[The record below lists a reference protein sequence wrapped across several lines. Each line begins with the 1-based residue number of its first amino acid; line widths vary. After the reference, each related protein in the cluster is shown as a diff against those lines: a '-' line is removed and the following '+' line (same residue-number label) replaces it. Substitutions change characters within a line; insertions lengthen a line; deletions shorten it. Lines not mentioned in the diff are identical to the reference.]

1 MPNPKNRQDRVCEVW
16 CERCNRQ
23 TEEAI
28 CSICGKETREDT
40 PSVVFWCPDCNIPI
54 LHEHSSR
61 SISCPL
67 CGASADYLCTDL
79 RPVFPE
85 ERLLYEVIRDR
96 PFKHLEDSVWADGS
110 KYYING
116 VPDSI
121 SVKEYESL
129 DIDKVIKDL
138 RKHKDNNNNIAF
150 DDMVKRFT
158 EANREH
164 LQSIYEEAAAFVRDA
179 ATDYPEENLVV
190 SFSGGKDSTVTADIA
205 VRALSNPCL
214 VHIFGD
220 TTLEF
225 PSTIE
230 YARRFKCS
238 HPMAIFKT
246 ARNDEQEF
254 YKVADIIGPPARMTR
269 WCCSMFKTGPISRVF
284 NSMYR
289 NQDILTFYGIRKRE
303 SVSRSKYNRTEDS
316 AESVKIQRQKVASP
330 VFFWSDLEIWLY
342 ILSEEIDF
350 NEAYR
355 LGYDRVGCWCCPNNN
370 PKAQFLSKVY
380 MPEESRRWRDFL
392 VSFAKRI
399 GKPDPEVYVDEGWW
413 KARQGGNGLAAAES
427 VKVRSNQCAT
437 EDNAFVFSL
446 DRPYSEELEGLFT
459 PLGIYTEGLGRKLVR
474 ERVFLD
480 PRTRQPSFAIMPFT
494 QGDSEHSI
502 KVRVLDETRIEEI
515 LMMAKYQIIK
525 FNACRQCLKC
535 ESLCRYGAISI
546 SMGAYQIDS
555 RKCMH
560 CYQCVT
566 DKYLEGGC
574 LMRKYLRTKEQD
586 Q

>member
-1 MPNPKNRQDRVCEVW
+1 MW
-16 CERCNRQ
+16 CERCNRH
-23 TEEAI
+23 TEEAV
-28 CSICGKETREDT
+28 CSICGKETREDS

-61 SISCPL
+61 SVQCPL
-67 CGASADYLCTDL
+67 CGTSADYLCADL

-85 ERLLYEVIRDR
+85 ERLLYEVIRNK
-96 PFKHLEDSVWADGS
+96 PLEYVESSVWADGS
-110 KYYING
+110 KYYVNG
-116 VPDSI
+116 SPDSI
-121 SVKEYESL
+121 SIKEYESL
-129 DIDKVIKDL
+129 DPDAVIESLNKYNGQNDST
-138 RKHKDNNNNIAF
+138 AF
-150 DDMVKRFT
+150 DRTIELFT
-158 EANREH
+158 EANRDH
-164 LQSIYEEAAAFVRDA
+164 LRNIYEEAAEFVRA
-179 ATDYPEENLVV
+179 AAAHFPEENLVV

-205 VRALSNPCL
+205 VRALSNPYL

-225 PSTIE
+225 PTTVE
-230 YARRFKCS
+230 YARRFKAS

-246 ARNDEQEF
+246 ARNDEQNF
-254 YKVADIIGPPARMTR
+254 YDVAEVIGPPARMMR

-284 NSMYR
+284 NSMYQ

-303 SVSRSKYNRTEDS
+303 SVSRSKYNRIEDN

-330 VFFWSDLEIWLY
+330 VFFWGDLEIWLY
-342 ILSEEIDF
+342 ILSEGIDF

-380 MPEESRRWRDFL
+380 MPEESKRWRDFL

-399 GKPDPEVYVDEGWW
+399 GKSDPEVYVDEGWW

-427 VKVRSNQCAT
+427 VKVRSNQCTT
-437 EDNAFVFSL
+437 EDSAFVFSL

-459 PLGIYTEGLGRKLVR
+459 PLGILAEGLGRKLVR
-474 ERVFLD
+474 EKVFVD
-480 PRTRQPSFAIMPFT
+480 PRTHQPLFSIMPFN
-494 QGDSEHSI
+494 QGGYEHSI
-502 KVRVLDETRIEEI
+502 KVRVLDEAKIDEI
-515 LMMAKYQIIK
+515 LMMAKYQVIK

-535 ESLCRYGAISI
+535 ESLCRYGAISV
-546 SMGAYQIDS
+546 SMGSYKIDS
-555 RKCMH
+555 EKCTH
-560 CYQCVT
+560 CHQCVT

-586 Q
+586 K